1 MAIEDRFRK
10 IQQKPKRTLLLRIT
24 ELSFPFFIFYR
35 GSQKLV
41 NAKIPKL
48 ATLPEFKIP
57 KFADLCSPWS
67 IFGDWKSKKGRGPES
82 KEKVTIIGIRGLE
95 NPFKI
100 YTANLINLNL

>member
-1 MAIEDRFRK
+1 LAIEDRFRK

-48 ATLPEFKIP
+48 ATLPESKIP
-57 KFADLCSPWS
+57 KFADLCSLRFYFWRLE
-67 IFGDWKSKKGRGPES
+67 KQKKGETGKQGKGHHNRH
-82 KEKVTIIGIRGLE
+82 
-95 NPFKI
+95 
-100 YTANLINLNL
+100 